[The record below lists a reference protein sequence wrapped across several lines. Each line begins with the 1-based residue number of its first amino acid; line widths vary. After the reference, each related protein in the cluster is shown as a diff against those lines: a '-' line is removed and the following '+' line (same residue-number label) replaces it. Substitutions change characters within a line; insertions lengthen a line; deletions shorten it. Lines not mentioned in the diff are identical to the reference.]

1 MDDCLKNK
9 FFSWY
14 TEKCSNNCCKKW
26 DMGGKEI
33 YRPVSI
39 LSNFS
44 KVFERLI
51 YNQLNDFMETKFS
64 KFLTGFRKNHNAQNA
79 LLRMIENWKMQ
90 LNKRKR
96 IGVIV
101 MDLSKTF
108 DTLNAAL
115 CIKSYVTN
123 RYQRCKIRNSFHEWE
138 RS

>member
-1 MDDCLKNK
+1 
-9 FFSWY
+9 
-14 TEKCSNNCCKKW
+14 
-26 DMGGKEI
+26 MGGKEI

-51 YNQLNDFMETKFS
+51 YNQLNDFIETKFS

-90 LNKRKR
+90 LNKRNR

-108 DTLNAAL
+108 DTLNAACASRAML
-115 CIKSYVTN
+115 QIDTNVVKSGTHFMNGKDHSWSITKVYPWTPT
-123 RYQRCKIRNSFHEWE
+123 F
-138 RS
+138 